1 MHKSVHELWGGKLTI
16 FELPSGPA
24 RDENSRDRGRA
35 EAVFLDSAGEK
46 VSSKR
51 GGLRW
56 GSRSW
61 GAEDEGGALPGA
73 RGRFLC
79 APGEGECARR
89 S

>member
-1 MHKSVHELWGGKLTI
+1 MAIFGLVMHKSVHELWGGKITI
-16 FELPSGPA
+16 FELPPGLA

-35 EAVFLDSAGEK
+35 EAVFLDRSRETERVACSMARSDQK

-61 GAEDEGGALPGA
+61 ELRGAG
-73 RGRFLC
+73 
-79 APGEGECARR
+79 
-89 S
+89 